1 MVYTIVPGAY
11 ILLLGKGKGGEVAV
25 DHGFFVNLG
34 VYLFILSLFLLVLVG
49 SPLEE
54 I

>member
-11 ILLLGKGKGGEVAV
+11 ILLL
-25 DHGFFVNLG
+25 GFFVNLG